1 MKMNWTHSSKVV
13 VLAVLLAVS
22 LGAAGTATAFSF
34 DDSGVDDEMEVG
46 QQETATVVMEEPFA
60 ERNPGWTLVVDSE
73 FEDAGVTLTAETPT
87 ETIQESG
94 EGEASI
100 TLDNEAIDQVE
111 IEVTGTVP
119 EVGQY
124 SYENPEQEEF
134 VAVRASDDSGVIEE
148 WGVHRYTEGSREAR
162 ERIDEA
168 SEYANEDD
176 DDFQSAVDLY
186 NSGSF
191 EQATTEA
198 DSIISDAESSEQ
210 TQTMLFVGA
219 GVVVLLILLGGGYYV
234 YSQRSQNTNKLQ

>member
-1 MKMNWTHSSKVV
+1 MNWTHSSKVI

-22 LGAAGTATAFSF
+22 LGAAGTATAFDF

-46 QQETATVVMEEPFA
+46 QQQTATVVMEEPFA
-60 ERNPGWTLVVDSE
+60 ERNPGWTVSVDSE
-73 FEDAGVTLTAETPT
+73 FEDAGVTITAETPT

-94 EGEASI
+94 EGEASL

-119 EVGQY
+119 EIEQY
-124 SYENPEQEEF
+124 SYENPEEEEF
-134 VAVRASDDSGVIEE
+134 AAVRVSDADSGVIDTSD
-148 WGVHRYTEGSREAR
+148 VKRYTEESQQAR
-162 ERIDEA
+162 DRIDEA
-168 SEYANEDD
+168 AEIADEDD
-176 DDFQSAVDLY
+176 DNLQSAIQLY
-186 NSGSF
+186 DSGSF

-198 DSIISDAESSEQ
+198 DSIIDSEESSEQ

-219 GVVVLLILLGGGYYV
+219 GVVVLLLLIGGGYYV